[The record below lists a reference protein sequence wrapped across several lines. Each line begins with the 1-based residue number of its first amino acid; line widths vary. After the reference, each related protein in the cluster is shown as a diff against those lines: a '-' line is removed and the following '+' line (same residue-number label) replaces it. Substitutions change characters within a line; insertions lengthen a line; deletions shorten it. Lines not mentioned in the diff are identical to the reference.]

1 MFLKYFIKKKQLL
14 KILYKPHRI
23 LPSLL
28 FIFKRVC
35 ASFSEEIKL
44 FKNSVTLKSY
54 FDTFVDV
61 KFKKPN
67 PEDLL
72 RIRTNSIQALHL
84 ISLKYSPH
92 HLRVIKNEYL
102 ENKLRNRDVS
112 QKLDYLFTSYG
123 SDKSS
128 KHNYHLI
135 YAALLE
141 SKINENLMVLEIGIG
156 TNNLNYGANMG
167 RKGKPGASLRVFRDF
182 LPNSKIFGA
191 DIDSKIL
198 FSEKNIE
205 TFFIDQLNLQILE
218 DVKLNLSKVKFDL
231 IIDDGLHN
239 TEANFNTIYFAL
251 DLLNEKGI
259 LLIEDID
266 YSDLKYYV
274 LLNTILINEYNI
286 YFFETQ
292 AACLCIISKC
302 DIIEI

>member
-1 MFLKYFIKKKQLL
+1 MFLKYFLKKKQLL
-14 KILYKPHRI
+14 KILYKPYRI

-28 FIFKRVC
+28 FIIKRVC
-35 ASFSEEIKL
+35 ISFTEEIRL
-44 FKNSVTLKSY
+44 FKNSNSLISY

-61 KFKKPN
+61 KFKKPT
-67 PEDLL
+67 PEELL
-72 RIRTNSIQALHL
+72 RIRTNSIEALHL
-84 ISLKYSPH
+84 ICIKYSSQQ
-92 HLRVIKNEYL
+92 LRIVKNEYL
-102 ENKLRNRDVS
+102 EKKLRNREAS
-112 QKLDYLFTSYG
+112 QKLDSLFTSYG

-141 SKINENLMVLEIGIG
+141 EKINKNLMVLEIGIG

-167 RKGKPGASLRVFRDF
+167 RKGNPGASLRAFRDF

-191 DIDSKIL
+191 DIDINIL
-198 FSEKNIE
+198 FSETNIE
-205 TFFIDQLNLQILE
+205 TFFIDQLNLRILE
-218 DVKLNLSKVKFDL
+218 EVKLNLSKVKFDL

-239 TEANFNTIYFAL
+239 TESNFNTIYFAL

-266 YSDLKYYV
+266 YSDLKYYI
-274 LLNTILINEYNI
+274 LLNEILVNEYNI
-286 YFFETQ
+286 YLLETQ
-292 AACLCIISKC
+292 AAYVCIISKA